1 MDSGKLTG
9 KGFHPEPVGRAV
21 LSGYRIHI
29 GERATLLRS
38 ASSRAYGVV
47 MELADGEASDLYS
60 EPSVREYVP
69 ERVRVELLEEGKAVE
84 ALCYNL
90 PLELVAGANPA
101 YAIKL
106 ATLVEA
112 LKFDSEYVAEIAAFG
127 EAA

>member
-1 MDSGKLTG
+1 MSKIFFYGLFMDSGMLTG
-9 KGFHPEPVGRAV
+9 KGFHPE
-21 LSGYRIHI
+21 
-29 GERATLLRS
+29 
-38 ASSRAYGVV
+38 
-47 MELADGEASDLYS
+47 
-60 EPSVREYVP
+60 
-69 ERVRVELLEEGKAVE
+69 LLEEGKALE